1 MGDNER
7 LAREILE
14 KVCET
19 DEIFE
24 DYEMDLVDE
33 GFIDSFALLSVIL
46 EIEKRTGLKL
56 QPTDIKKEDIS
67 SINSLIKFLENNRW
81 EFF

>member
-1 MGDNER
+1 MMGDNEK

-24 DYEMDLVDE
+24 DYDMDLVDE

-46 EIEKRTGLKL
+46 EIEERTGKKM

-67 SINSLIKFLENNRW
+67 SINSLIEFLGNIK
-81 EFF
+81 